1 MEVPYVK
8 HNLSITHVA
17 DVPFKSEKFPSATQK
32 NLESSV
38 IPLKLCSEEL
48 GYEGKSIISG
58 SQP

>member
-17 DVPFKSEKFPSATQK
+17 DVLFKSEKFPSATQK
-32 NLESSV
+32 NLESSI

-48 GYEGKSIISG
+48 GSEGKSIISG